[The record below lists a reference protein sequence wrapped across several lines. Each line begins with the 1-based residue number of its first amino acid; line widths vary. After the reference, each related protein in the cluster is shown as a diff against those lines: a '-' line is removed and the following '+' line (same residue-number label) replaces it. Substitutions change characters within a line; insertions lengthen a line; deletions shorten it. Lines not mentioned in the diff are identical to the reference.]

1 MHIQDAEDSGIDV
14 FDARCGEH
22 VLRRLLLGEKSPAR
36 VRSQLSSTSRK
47 TLQSL
52 ALAEVTTL
60 GYCNCPHVSTHA
72 LASTEKEEI
81 EYGTSE

>member
-1 MHIQDAEDSGIDV
+1 M
-14 FDARCGEH
+14 
-22 VLRRLLLGEKSPAR
+22 
-36 VRSQLSSTSRK
+36 SQASSLPSTSRG

-52 ALAEVTTL
+52 ALAEFTTL
-60 GYCNCPHVSTHA
+60 GYRICTHVSTHA

>member
-1 MHIQDAEDSGIDV
+1 MHIQNAENSSSDVCDAH
-14 FDARCGEH
+14 CGEH
-22 VLRRLLLGEKSPAR
+22 VLSRLLLGEKSSAR
-36 VRSQLSSTSRK
+36 VRSRLPSTSRG

-60 GYCNCPHVSTHA
+60 GYRVCTHVSTHA